1 MLVTIGPSAEPGD
14 VVDLL
19 VACHD
24 RIRFFIDLALRLAA
38 ATDVSNDEIGGAAAR
53 IMRYFS
59 ESLPLHVAD
68 EEESILPRLS
78 GRDPA
83 LDRTLEAMRREHAEH
98 EPHLEVLL
106 KICRAL
112 QDNPEELPKFR
123 KTLHASAS
131 QLVSAFSAHLS
142 EEEKVVLPAIRSLL
156 SDEER
161 TAMLAELRA
170 RRST

>member
-24 RIRFFIDLALRLAA
+24 RIRFFIDLALRLSAA
-38 ATDVSNDEIGGAAAR
+38 IDASNDEIRDAAAR
-53 IMRYFS
+53 VVRYFS

-68 EEESILPRLS
+68 EEESIVPRLS

-83 LDRTLEAMRREHAEH
+83 LDRTLDIMHREHSEH

-106 KICRAL
+106 KTCRAL
-112 QDNPEELPKFR
+112 QESPEELPKLR
-123 KTLHASAS
+123 DTLHD
-131 QLVSAFSAHLS
+131 SAFQLANAFTVHLS
-142 EEEKVVLPAIRSLL
+142 QEEKIVLPAIRSLL

-161 TAMLAELRA
+161 TAMLSELRA
-170 RRST
+170 RRSA